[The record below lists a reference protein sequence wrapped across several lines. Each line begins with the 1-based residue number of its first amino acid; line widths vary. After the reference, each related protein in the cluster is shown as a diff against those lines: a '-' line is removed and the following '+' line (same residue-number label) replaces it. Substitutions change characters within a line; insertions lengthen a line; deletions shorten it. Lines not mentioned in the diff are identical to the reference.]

1 MGSRSPANLVGWLA
15 VLVAGAASAGAA
27 IAGATL
33 ASPPNDLRA
42 AADTSAIAV
51 GHDHFDDV
59 RDVQLSVAGTA
70 PAHLFSPGAGKV
82 TAFACAQG
90 ATVSSGGSP
99 LSLDGSPKLALAT
112 AMPLWRDLTPE
123 TRGEDVRAL
132 QDELNRLGFRLTS
145 DGVMGHETREA
156 AKAAFARIGVTLQSG
171 GGVPAAS
178 IMWIPAATVGVSSCD
193 ASIGAEVQQGTAL
206 ATFTSM
212 SPKVTV
218 IDLPSDLLPGERIVK
233 VGDARFQADPNGDVH
248 VPDVAALGVLAAS
261 DSPDS
266 TAPIS
271 ARIALGDPIA
281 VSVVPPSAV
290 YSVQGTDGCVA
301 SNGAPYRI
309 HILGSQLGET
319 LVEFT
324 NAHTPARVDT
334 PPKHHTSCR

>member
-15 VLVAGAASAGAA
+15 VLVAAAASAGAA

-33 ASPPNDLRA
+33 ASPPNDLREA
-42 AADTSAIAV
+42 ANTSAIAV

-59 RDVQLSVAGTA
+59 RDVQLSVTGAA
-70 PAHLFSPGAGKV
+70 PAHLFAPGPGKV

-90 ATVSSGGSP
+90 ATVSSGGTP

-112 AMPLWRDLTPE
+112 ATPLWRDLTPE

-132 QDELNRLGFRLTS
+132 QDELNRLGFQLTS
-145 DGVMGHETREA
+145 DGVMGHETLEA
-156 AKAAFARIGVTLQSG
+156 ARAAFARIGVTHPSG
-171 GGVPAAS
+171 DGVSVAS
-178 IMWIPAATVGVSSCD
+178 LMWIPAATVAVSSCD
-193 ASIGAEVQQGTAL
+193 TSIGAEVEQGTAL

-212 SPKVTV
+212 FPKVTV
-218 IDLPSDLLPGERIVK
+218 IDLPTDLLPGERLVK
-233 VGDARFQADPNGDVH
+233 AGDALFPTDPNGDVH
-248 VPDVAALGVLAAS
+248 VPDVAALGVLVAS

-266 TAPIS
+266 KAPIP
-271 ARIALGDPIA
+271 AQIALADPIA

-290 YSVQGTDGCVA
+290 YSVQGTDGCVS
-301 SNGAPYRI
+301 SNGAPYRV

-319 LVEFT
+319 LVEFI

-334 PPKHHTSCR
+334 PPKQHTSCR